1 MAGQIQLWPAVL
13 FSLLLYQVS
22 ASDLPRDQFKD
33 WYPEFGHVFDRI
45 LHKNCS
51 VEYNTYLT
59 GNINQ
64 TLIDRYRYV
73 GADKDNVLAQSV
85 SNCILEATSEFIKSN
100 MAGAGVLLGLTPT
113 ILAAVGS
120 SADETAMLFDLS
132 RRPLLAILL
141 AAGSPAVF
149 PLRSFEHR
157 DPLAILREREGRL
170 RPPILP
176 SYIEWLIMIFEY
188 VLALAA
194 ISNVVSI
201 SWELGRR
208 AICGFAPH
216 VTYIPL
222 LWAVLNI
229 GIHISSA
236 AALWLRTSVKCEQPS
251 TSYLDIIKLHFTPL
265 MKQKPVVVTL
275 YPETY
280 SFVFF
285 SWLTPLFT
293 VLHCL
298 FGTLA
303 FSSMLFISVRD
314 SIYVIS
320 RFMVSVIVCRIILMY
335 ELAALREAVNYKPS
349 VQVERKPRQFTGG
362 SGKIMIHRT
371 TIPEAVLE
379 EGKGN
384 MRRNPVG
391 QGTRGRGGGGGNRR
405 TTS

>member
-1 MAGQIQLWPAVL
+1 MPSHMQPYLAILILA
-13 FSLLLYQVS
+13 FFCYEAS
-22 ASDLPRDQFKD
+22 ARELPRDQFKH

-45 LHKNCS
+45 LRTNCS
-51 VEYNTYLT
+51 VEYDTYLT
-59 GNINQ
+59 SNINQ
-64 TLIDRYRYV
+64 TLIDRFRYI

-132 RRPLLAILL
+132 RRPFLAVLL

-157 DPLAILREREGRL
+157 DPLAILRERDGRL
-170 RPPILP
+170 RPPVLP
-176 SYIEWLIMIFEY
+176 GYIEGIIMALEY
-188 VLALAA
+188 LFALAA
-194 ISNVVSI
+194 IANVVSI

-208 AICGFAPH
+208 VICGFAPH

-236 AALWLRTSVKCEQPS
+236 VALRLRTSVKCNRPS
-251 TSYLDIIKLHFTPL
+251 ASYLDLFRLHFTPL
-265 MKQKPVVVTL
+265 ARQKPVVITL

-280 SFVFF
+280 SFIFF

-320 RFMVSVIVCRIILMY
+320 RFMVSVIVCRVILMY
-335 ELAALREAVNYKPS
+335 ELAALRDAVNYKPS
-349 VQVERKPRQFTGG
+349 PRFEMKPRQFTGG
-362 SGKIMIHRT
+362 SGLMMVRKT
-371 TIPEAVLE
+371 TIPEAILE
-379 EGKGN
+379 EGKVTARKIPIAKETAEG
-384 MRRNPVG
+384 PGPPAKV
-391 QGTRGRGGGGGNRR
+391 
-405 TTS
+405 SS

>member
-1 MAGQIQLWPAVL
+1 MVLSVQSCLAALLFAL
-13 FSLLLYQVS
+13 FSFKVS
-22 ASDLPRDQFKD
+22 AGDLPRDQFKD

-45 LHKNCS
+45 LHRNCS
-51 VEYNTYLT
+51 IEYATYLT

-85 SNCILEATSEFIKSN
+85 SNCILESTSEFIKSN

-132 RRPLLAILL
+132 RRPLLAVLL

-157 DPLAILREREGRL
+157 DPLAILREREGRI
-170 RPPILP
+170 RPPLLP
-176 SYIEWLIMIFEY
+176 GYVEAIIMVLEY
-188 VLALAA
+188 LFALAA

-208 AICGFAPH
+208 VICGFAPH

-236 AALWLRTSVKCEQPS
+236 VALWLRTSVKCKRPS
-251 TSYLDIIKLHFTPL
+251 ASYLDFVKLHFTPL
-265 MKQKPVVVTL
+265 AKQKPVVVTL
-275 YPETY
+275 HPESY

-320 RFMVSVIVCRIILMY
+320 RFMISVIVCRIILMY
-335 ELAALREAVNYKPS
+335 ELAALRDAVNYKPG
-349 VQVERKPRQFTGG
+349 VRLEMKPRQFTGG
-362 SGKIMIHRT
+362 SGKMMVHRT
-371 TIPEAVLE
+371 TIPEAILE
-379 EGKGN
+379 EGKVKTT
-384 MRRNPVG
+384 RKPTEQRTVVG
-391 QGTRGRGGGGGNRR
+391 GTKTR
-405 TTS
+405 TSA